1 MKIGKFQVIGN
12 LGMGANSSILHIRRS
27 SDSRQYALK
36 VVPISGNEDLKFL
49 TQARHEFRVSR
60 MLDHRNLIKIFALE
74 GQRDWLFRVRKVL
87 LLIEYVNGQTLD
99 TIKQLPVPKLVQ
111 IFGKVAAGMAHMHRQ
126 RVFHADL
133 KPNNILL
140 SRSGEVKI
148 IDYGLAWIKGESKGR
163 VQGTPEYMAPE
174 TATHRIINERTD
186 IYNFGATM
194 YRLMTSRHPPAVMNN
209 GNALPLDAGTWK
221 GLLRPVRA

>member
-1 MKIGKFQVIGN
+1 MLLESYVMKIGKFQVIGN

-99 TIKQLPVPKLVQ
+99 TIKQLPVPKLADRFLAEGPGALRNRPIDSAPAFQ
-111 IFGKVAAGMAHMHRQ
+111 IDFCPAPARTS
-126 RVFHADL
+126 HA
-133 KPNNILL
+133 
-140 SRSGEVKI
+140 S
-148 IDYGLAWIKGESKGR
+148 
-163 VQGTPEYMAPE
+163 M
-174 TATHRIINERTD
+174 THR
-186 IYNFGATM
+186 
-194 YRLMTSRHPPAVMNN
+194 
-209 GNALPLDAGTWK
+209 
-221 GLLRPVRA
+221 